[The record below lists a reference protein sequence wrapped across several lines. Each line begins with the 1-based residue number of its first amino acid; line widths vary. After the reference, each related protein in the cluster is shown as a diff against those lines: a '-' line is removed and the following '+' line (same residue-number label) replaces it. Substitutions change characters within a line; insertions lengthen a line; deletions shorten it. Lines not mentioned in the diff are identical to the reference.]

1 MKKLVMVVLVAV
13 MAAGTCFAQMG
24 GNPEERLKREID
36 GMTTAVGLTKD
47 QVAKVTPIVQ
57 NAQTKQMDMFQ
68 KMRDS
73 GNMDRDAMRAEMMKM
88 RAETD
93 KQIKAVIT
101 AEQAPKLDAFRKQ
114 QDEERAK
121 RMQEMQQNR

>member
-1 MKKLVMVVLVAV
+1 MKKLVLVVLVAV
-13 MAAGTCFAQMG
+13 MAASTCFAQMG
-24 GNPEERLKREID
+24 GNPEERLKREVD
-36 GMTTAVGLTKD
+36 GLTTALSLTKD
-47 QVAKVTPIVQ
+47 QVAKVTTIVTE
-57 NAQTKQMDMFQ
+57 AQKLQMESFQ

-73 GNMDRDAMRAEMMKM
+73 GNMDRDAMRAEMTKM

-93 KQIKAVIT
+93 KKLKAVLT